1 MVILFTF
8 KMLSIKE
15 AKIYDVTYD
24 IAGWSKNVALIRT
37 ITDIDVVSMIQ
48 TTILYCKYKQ
58 TKNVMQDKID
68 GHWLTVLLSLMTFDY
83 PDYHL
88 WYPQT
93 YFCRTNKDMSD
104 DCYWRHGSIIFII
117 SDLLL
122 NLKNNGFS

>member
-68 GHWLTVLLSLMTFDY
+68 GHW
-83 PDYHL
+83 
-88 WYPQT
+88 
-93 YFCRTNKDMSD
+93 
-104 DCYWRHGSIIFII
+104 
-117 SDLLL
+117 
-122 NLKNNGFS
+122 